1 MENNNGQTRKKA
13 LCFLS
18 GVCALLL
25 TLSLVNGARA
35 RAYRA
40 QLVKTET
47 GALSQLCA
55 QLDTIE
61 TALRKGGYATS
72 APMLQSLH
80 DTLQN
85 AAAGAKQSLSLLT
98 ADDAE
103 AAPVYRFLSQVGDFT
118 GALSRRA
125 QSGKPL
131 TANQKQSLRGLL
143 QYAASLDAS
152 LAGIR
157 RGLDDDT
164 VRFDR
169 MLTSLRQKDGPQGFD
184 SALRD
189 MADNLTDYP
198 ALTYTGKYADARQQG
213 AAKALEGKDEIS
225 IQAAKSRAA
234 KFLSCEEKELVR
246 ESDEDSALG
255 LYCFSRGG
263 KTVGLT
269 KRGGLLCYLT
279 NPNYAGKSEISPD
292 AAIKAAQHF
301 LIDTGYENMKDAGY
315 STYDGI
321 CTIRFVPR
329 EKGVTYYADEIKV
342 SVALDTATV
351 VAADARGYLTHHTA
365 RSLPEKKVTLETAV
379 GNLADELDLLDY
391 KTAVILLDD
400 GTEALCH
407 ELHCRDKDGQEVLV
421 YADTQ
426 EEKEA
431 DLRLLFTADDG
442 TLAK

>member
-189 MADNLTDYP
+189 MADHLTDYP

-301 LIDTGYENMKDAGY
+301 LIDAGYENMKDAGY

-379 GNLADELDLLDY
+379 GNLADGLDLLDY

>member
-198 ALTYTGKYADARQQG
+198 ALAYTGKYADARQQG

-301 LIDTGYENMKDAGY
+301 LIDAGYENMKDAGY

>member
-1 MENNNGQTRKKA
+1 MENRNGQTGRKA
-13 LCFLS
+13 LFFLS

-25 TLSLVNGARA
+25 TLSLVNGAKA

-40 QLVKTET
+40 ALVETENA
-47 GALSQLCA
+47 ALSQLCA

-61 TALRKGGYATS
+61 TALQKGSYATS
-72 APMLQSLH
+72 APMRRSLH
-80 DTLQN
+80 DTLQS
-85 AAAGAKQSLSLLT
+85 AAAGAKLSLSLLT
-98 ADDAE
+98 TDDAE
-103 AAPVYRFLSQVGDFT
+103 AAPLYRFLSQVGDFT
-118 GALSRRA
+118 GALSR
-125 QSGKPL
+125 QSQTGEPL
-131 TANQKQSLRGLL
+131 TEQQKQSLRGLL
-143 QYAASLDAS
+143 TYAAALSSS
-152 LAGIR
+152 LAEIR

-169 MLTSLRQKDGPQGFD
+169 LLTALPQPDGPQGFD

-189 MADNLTDYP
+189 AADSLTSYP
-198 ALTYTGKYADARQQG
+198 ALTYAGKYADARQQS
-213 AAKALEGKDEIS
+213 AAKALEETDEIS

-234 KFLSCEEKELVR
+234 KYLSCEEKELVR

-301 LIDTGYENMKDAGY
+301 LVDAGYQHMKDAGY
-315 STYDGI
+315 STYDGV

-342 SVALDTATV
+342 SVALDTASV

-365 RSLPEKKVTLETAV
+365 RPLPEKKVTLETAV

-407 ELHCRDKDGQEVLV
+407 ELHCRDKQGQEVLV

>member
-1 MENNNGQTRKKA
+1 MENRNGQPKKKA
-13 LCFLS
+13 LFFLS

-25 TLSLVNGARA
+25 TLALVNGAKA

-40 QLVKTET
+40 ALVGTENA
-47 GALSQLCA
+47 ALSQLCA

-61 TALRKGGYATS
+61 TALRKGSYATS
-72 APMLQSLH
+72 APMRQSLH
-80 DTLQN
+80 DTLQS

-98 ADDAE
+98 TDDAE
-103 AAPVYRFLSQVGDFT
+103 AAQIYRFLSQVGDFT
-118 GALSRRA
+118 GALSRQS

-131 TANQKQSLRGLL
+131 TAKQKQSLSDLL
-143 QYAASLDAS
+143 QYAASLDDA

-169 MLTSLRQKDGPQGFD
+169 MLTALPQPDGPQGF
-184 SALRD
+184 SGALRD
-189 MADNLTDYP
+189 MASSLTDYP
-198 ALTYTGKYADARQQG
+198 ALTYAGKYADAQTTSE
-213 AAKALEGKDEIS
+213 AKALAGKDEIS
-225 IQAAKSRAA
+225 LQAAKSRAA
-234 KFLSCEEKELVR
+234 KYLSCEEKELVR

-269 KRGGLLCYLT
+269 RRGGLLCYLT

-301 LIDTGYENMKDAGY
+301 LADAGYANMKDAGY

-321 CTIRFVPR
+321 CTVRFVPR

-351 VAADARGYLTHHTA
+351 VAVDARAYLTHHTA

-379 GNLADELDLLDY
+379 GNLADGLDLLDY

-400 GTEALCH
+400 GTESLCH

-431 DLRLLFTADDG
+431 DLRLLYTADDG